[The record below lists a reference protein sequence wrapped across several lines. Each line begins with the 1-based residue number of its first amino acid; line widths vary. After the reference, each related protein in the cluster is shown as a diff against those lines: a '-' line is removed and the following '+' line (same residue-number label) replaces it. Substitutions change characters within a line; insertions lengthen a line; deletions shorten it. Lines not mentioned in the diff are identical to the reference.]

1 MSALSLTVWSLPEL
15 FVGCLC
21 WAIWFVGL
29 SLKSHDPNT
38 NMVMRSYRL
47 VTLAV
52 NLLLTSFFLAHS
64 GLTSAHTTLWWTYL
78 IATTLPPVGMRFSRK
93 ASGQPVVGFEVAYW
107 LISAGCA
114 VGLLVAPD
122 AFVGQNRMNPLG
134 YPQANSMMLGLV
146 LTVVQVVTVTWSVG
160 DRFRK
165 NSLGPIGGLRW
176 LTVAWSVYNI
186 SALLEQISTSG
197 WLVLPPV
204 FWIGALAL
212 NAEFARL
219 IYAYQGALVLAL
231 ETSNHELQTLS
242 LTLEERVEERS
253 RELES
258 SRLQLIAA
266 ERLGSLG
273 QLTAGLAHE
282 VNTPLAAAMT
292 SFKQAN
298 VLALEYHDSI
308 GHAQV
313 TEADLREIALELGQ
327 SMQIG
332 LGSLERMG
340 EIIRHM
346 RNQTRAQNEGKTRL
360 DLSRLLADSLELLQ
374 HAAAKARVELRFETP
389 GVTWWHGEPGRMT
402 QVLTN
407 LVMNAIHAC
416 EDAHEHHAERGLRVL
431 VRLSDQI
438 GELWLE
444 IIDDGDGIPQA
455 VRDRIFE
462 PLFSTKD
469 AARGTGLGLAIVRDI
484 VTSQFLGALEFETQT
499 GSGTTFRV
507 RLRKPILNL
516 APSLHL
522 PELQVSEVAGV

>member
-1 MSALSLTVWSLPEL
+1 MSALSLTIWSLPEL
-15 FVGCLC
+15 FVGCFC

-29 SLKSHDPNT
+29 SLKSNDPNT

-64 GLTSAHTTLWWTYL
+64 GLTPAHQTLWWTYL
-78 IATTLPPVGMRFSRK
+78 IATTLPPIAMRLSRK
-93 ASGQPVVGFEVAYW
+93 ASGQPVVWFERVYWAISVA
-107 LISAGCA
+107 CA

-122 AFVGQNRMNPLG
+122 SFVGQNRMNPLG
-134 YPQANSMMLGLV
+134 YPQANSLLLGLI

-160 DRFRK
+160 ERFRK
-165 NSLGPIGGLRW
+165 HSLGPIGGLRW
-176 LTVAWSVYNI
+176 LTVAWSIYNI

-197 WLVLPPV
+197 WVTLPPV

-219 IYAYQGALVLAL
+219 IYAYQGALVVAL
-231 ETSNHELQTLS
+231 ERSNSELQELS
-242 LTLEERVEERS
+242 VTLEQRVEDRS

-258 SRLQLIAA
+258 SRNQLVAA

-298 VLALEYHDSI
+298 TLALEYGSSI

-313 TEADLREIALELGQ
+313 TESDHREIALELGQ
-327 SMQIG
+327 NMQVG
-332 LGSLERMG
+332 LGSLERIG

-346 RNQTRAQNEGKTRL
+346 RNQTRAQNEGKSRL
-360 DLSRLLADSLELLQ
+360 DLSALLTDSLELLQ
-374 HAAAKARVELRFETP
+374 HAATKSQVKLSLQTP
-389 GVTWWHGEPGRMT
+389 GAIAWLGEPGRMN

-416 EDAHEHHAERGLRVL
+416 EDAQQNNPNRGRRVL
-431 VRLSDQI
+431 VRLREKMTGQLE
-438 GELWLE
+438 ELWLE
-444 IIDDGDGIPQA
+444 VIDDGGGIPED
-455 VRDRIFE
+455 VRERIFE

-469 AARGTGLGLAIVRDI
+469 ATRGTGLGLAIVNDI
-484 VTSQFLGALEFETQT
+484 VTSHFAGTLEFETVIGQ
-499 GSGTTFRV
+499 GTTFRV
-507 RLRKPILNL
+507 RLHKALANA
-516 APSLHL
+516 APSLRL
-522 PELQVSEVAGV
+522 VELEQ

>member
-21 WAIWFVGL
+21 WAVWFVGL
-29 SLKSHDPNT
+29 SLKSNDPNT

-64 GLTSAHTTLWWTYL
+64 GLAPAQPTLWWTYM
-78 IATTLPPVGMRFSRK
+78 IATTLPPIGMRFSRK
-93 ASGQPVVGFEVAYW
+93 ASGQSLVWFEVVYW
-107 LISAGCA
+107 IISAACA
-114 VGLLVAPD
+114 LGLLVAPD

-134 YPQANSMMLGLV
+134 YPQANSMFLGLV

-160 DRFRK
+160 DRFRR

-176 LTVAWSVYNI
+176 LTIAWVVYNI
-186 SALLEQISTSG
+186 SAVLEQISTSG
-197 WLVLPPV
+197 WLTLPPV

-231 ETSNHELQTLS
+231 GQSNSELQELS
-242 LTLEERVEERS
+242 VMLEHRVEERS
-253 RELES
+253 RQLES
-258 SRLQLIAA
+258 SRNQLLAA

-292 SFKQAN
+292 SFRHCN
-298 VLALEYHDSI
+298 TLALEFHASI

-327 SMQIG
+327 NMQIG
-332 LGSLERMG
+332 LGSLDRIG

-346 RNQTRAQNEGKTRL
+346 RNQTRAQSEGKSRL
-360 DLSRLLADSLELLQ
+360 DLSRLLTDSLSLLQ
-374 HAAAKARVELRFETP
+374 HAAAKSQVKLSLESV
-389 GVTWWHGEPGRMT
+389 GVTWWLGEPGRLN

-416 EDAHEHHAERGLRVL
+416 EDARQIDAARGRKVL
-431 VRLSDQI
+431 VRLSENIQTN
-438 GELWLE
+438 EVWLE
-444 IIDDGDGIPQA
+444 VIDDGDGIPEN
-455 VRDRIFE
+455 VRARIFE

-469 AARGTGLGLAIVRDI
+469 AARGTGLGLAIVNDI
-484 VTSQFLGALEFETQT
+484 VTSHFMGLLEFETRIGQ
-499 GSGTTFRV
+499 GTTFRV
-507 RLRKPILNL
+507 RLKKAL
-516 APSLHL
+516 ANVAPALRL
-522 PELQVSEVAGV
+522 VELEH

>member
-1 MSALSLTVWSLPEL
+1 MSALSLTTWSLPEL
-15 FVGCLC
+15 FVGCFC

-29 SLKSHDPNT
+29 SLKSNDPNT

-64 GLTSAHTTLWWTYL
+64 GLTPAHQTLWWTYL
-78 IATTLPPVGMRFSRK
+78 IATTLPPVAMRFSRK
-93 ASGQPVVGFEVAYW
+93 ASGQSVVWFEVVYW
-107 LISAGCA
+107 VISVACA
-114 VGLLVAPD
+114 LGLLVAPD

-134 YPQANSMMLGLV
+134 YPQANSLLLGLA

-160 DRFRK
+160 ERFRK

-219 IYAYQGALVLAL
+219 IYAYQGALVVAL
-231 ETSNHELQTLS
+231 EQSNSELQELS
-242 LTLEERVEERS
+242 VTLEQRIEERS

-258 SRLQLIAA
+258 SRNQLVAA

-298 VLALEYHDSI
+298 TLVLEYGSSI

-313 TEADLREIALELGQ
+313 TEADHREIAGELEQ
-327 SMQIG
+327 NMQVG
-332 LGSLERMG
+332 LGSLERIG

-346 RNQTRAQNEGKTRL
+346 RNQTRAQNEGNSRL
-360 DLSRLLADSLELLQ
+360 DLSVLLTNSLELLQ
-374 HAAAKARVELRFETP
+374 HAAAKAQVHLSLETL
-389 GVTWWHGEPGRMT
+389 GVIWWLGEPGRMN

-416 EDAHEHHAERGLRVL
+416 EDAQQKNSERGRHVR
-431 VRLSDQI
+431 VRLSENI
-438 GELWLE
+438 PAREIWLE
-444 IIDDGDGIPQA
+444 IIDDGDGIPEE
-455 VRDRIFE
+455 VRERIFE

-469 AARGTGLGLAIVRDI
+469 AARGTGLGLAIVNDI
-484 VTSQFLGALEFETQT
+484 VTSHFAGTLEFETVIHQ
-499 GSGTTFRV
+499 GTTFRV
-507 RLRKPILNL
+507 RLRKALTNA
-516 APSLHL
+516 APSLRL
-522 PELQVSEVAGV
+522 VELEQ